1 MSLLSQGI
9 DPTFTSNVNV
19 TGPFSANPLSMDVG
33 SGRFGISTNVD
44 PTSFRST
51 NKPKKTKNSTI
62 QHAYPLRP
70 WGDGREEKIMEFM
83 PVFIARYY
91 DKKEPLSTML
101 TVGQFNNILRQ
112 AHQEYKSYND
122 QDKLAFDGYMER
134 FNHGELEYYHHLKH
148 NGINDEEFMSK
159 NSDIVEFHRLA
170 TQDVFRYQTLFGILD
185 RYNWLGVVLTKAQGT
200 SLMAIDM
207 TSYEDHVNVIN
218 VVVGEKA
225 RVHNYW
231 GSRQETMPGSTLF
244 WVLKRS
250 ETKTGPNGAFQIT
263 GYSSKMRDSVPAS
276 MSKDAHVWRI
286 GTISENNA
294 SDISSESSRQAAMG
308 LTANEAGVYSAVA
321 RLPIIIVQL
330 GI

>member
-1 MSLLSQGI
+1 MLIYYIRDKDKNMASSYMSLLSQGI
-9 DPTFTSNVNV
+9 DPTFTSNVSV

-112 AHQEYKSYND
+112 AHQEYQSYGND
-122 QDKLAFDGYMER
+122 PEKVAFDGYMAT
-134 FNHGELEYYHHLKH
+134 FTNGELEYYHNLKQ
-148 NGINDEEFMSK
+148 NGIKDEDFMAK
-159 NSDIVEFHRLA
+159 NSDIEDFHRLA

-207 TSYEDHVNVIN
+207 TSYD
-218 VVVGEKA
+218 G
-225 RVHNYW
+225 R
-231 GSRQETMPGSTLF
+231 R
-244 WVLKRS
+244 
-250 ETKTGPNGAFQIT
+250 KTP
-263 GYSSKMRDSVPAS
+263 
-276 MSKDAHVWRI
+276 
-286 GTISENNA
+286 
-294 SDISSESSRQAAMG
+294 
-308 LTANEAGVYSAVA
+308 
-321 RLPIIIVQL
+321 
-330 GI
+330 